1 LGAGEKRFFSLGMP
15 PTPVS
20 RDLIRLIR
28 EISKKENASGSE
40 GLRLIEER
48 QSKEIEFFFQ
58 ALLLLCFIKKIF
70 YPHLAPPQA
79 CALRLDA
86 CI

>member
-1 LGAGEKRFFSLGMP
+1 MTP
-15 PTPVS
+15 PVS

-28 EISKKENASGSE
+28 EISKKDSVGGAE

-58 ALLLLCFIKKIF
+58 V
-70 YPHLAPPQA
+70 
-79 CALRLDA
+79 
-86 CI
+86 

>member
-1 LGAGEKRFFSLGMP
+1 MP
-15 PTPVS
+15 LPVS
-20 RDLIRLIR
+20 RELIRLIR
-28 EISKKENASGSE
+28 DISKKDSAGGAE

-58 ALLLLCFIKKIF
+58 VFTCIFSFHYQKKII
-70 YPHLAPPQA
+70 HVSRGTQA